1 MSRPPSI
8 SMKAISPQSGLIANR
23 QSVGSVTPGSRFV
36 NERFL
41 VTSRIW
47 LKVSNLTWKPGIV
60 ETVLESEVLVLT
72 EDGETLKVPRGSELM
87 SQWNG
92 AG

>member
-1 MSRPPSI
+1 MRHRPSI
-8 SMKAISPQSGLIANR
+8 SMQAIRPQSGLIVNHN
-23 QSVGSVTPGSRFV
+23 SVGSVTPDSRFV